1 VASKD
6 IMLEAK
12 NEPRPDALTHLLL
25 SGITAGVLKEKSKVE
40 PGMERSE
47 AKARKG
53 NGNGKGRRKSNN
65 QFNCSS
71 KEPCWYFNT
80 DGTCCQGDN
89 CKFFHD
95 GAHDSSE
102 VAAATTQSITDKIT
116 NRVMD
121 SIKKGRRGRKKI
133 PVMVV

>member
-1 VASKD
+1 
-6 IMLEAK
+6 
-12 NEPRPDALTHLLL
+12 
-25 SGITAGVLKEKSKVE
+25 
-40 PGMERSE
+40 MERSE

-95 GAHDSSE
+95 GAHDSNE

-133 PVMVV
+133 PVTVV

>member
-1 VASKD
+1 
-6 IMLEAK
+6 
-12 NEPRPDALTHLLL
+12 
-25 SGITAGVLKEKSKVE
+25 
-40 PGMERSE
+40 MERSE

-71 KEPCWYFNT
+71 KKPCWYFNT
-80 DGTCCQGDN
+80 DGTCRQGDN
-89 CKFFHD
+89 CKFSHD
-95 GAHDSSE
+95 GAHDSNE
-102 VAAATTQSITDKIT
+102 VATATTQSITDKIT
-116 NRVMD
+116 NRIMD